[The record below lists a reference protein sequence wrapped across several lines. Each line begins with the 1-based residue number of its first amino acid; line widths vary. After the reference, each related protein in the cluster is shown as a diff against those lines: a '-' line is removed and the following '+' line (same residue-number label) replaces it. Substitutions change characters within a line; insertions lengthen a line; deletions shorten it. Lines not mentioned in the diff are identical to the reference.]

1 MSRASRAMLMGLFAV
16 TATAA
21 VTDDVRAEDYQA
33 RSWAASCA
41 ACHGTNGQ
49 GGHQVPGLAGRSKID
64 LYTALREFKTDQ
76 RKTATIMHQ
85 HAKGYSDSQLE
96 RIAEYFSRLNR

>member
-1 MSRASRAMLMGLFAV
+1 MPRSSTMFLMGLFVAMA
-16 TATAA
+16 ATAA
-21 VTDDVRAEDYQA
+21 DEVRAEDYQA

-41 ACHGTNGQ
+41 ACHGTNGE
-49 GGHQVPGLAGRSKID
+49 GGHQVPGLAGRSKTD
-64 LYTALREFKTDQ
+64 LYRALQEFKADQ

-96 RIAEYFSRLNR
+96 RIAEYFSRLKR

>member
-1 MSRASRAMLMGLFAV
+1 MPRSSSVILTGLFVV
-16 TATAA
+16 TAAGTA
-21 VTDDVRAEDYQA
+21 VDDVRAEDYQA

-49 GGHQVPGLAGRSKID
+49 GGHQVPGLAGRSKAD
-64 LYTALREFKTDQ
+64 LYRAMLEFKADQ

-96 RIAEYFSRLNR
+96 RIAEYFSRHKR

>member
-1 MSRASRAMLMGLFAV
+1 MSGSSSAILMGLFVV
-16 TATAA
+16 TAAA
-21 VTDDVRAEDYQA
+21 AAADDVRAEDYQA

-49 GGHQVPGLAGRSKID
+49 GGHQVPGLAGRSKTE
-64 LYTALREFKTDQ
+64 LYTAMREFKADQ
-76 RKTATIMHQ
+76 RQTATIMHQ
-85 HAKGYSDSQLE
+85 HAKGYSDSQLA